1 MMTKFW
7 MLGILSIASLACNA
21 VSNENLVVIASP
33 LAIESTSESYVS
45 LVKPGAITVGY
56 GNALKLRYSIDDI
69 LYGHSES
76 GEIVFYDR
84 ALVGGFPEYVTNGN
98 LYIFLV
104 KIGENYILS
113 NTGTI
118 IGEEDD
124 IFICG
129 SRLNPYAEDNTLNS
143 PKYQRIHA
151 CEQAVEQEKL
161 RGYFEKF
168 NFNEHGYKINNLLK
182 Q

>member
-1 MMTKFW
+1 

-21 VSNENLVVIASP
+21 VSNDNLVVIASP

-45 LVKPGAITVGY
+45 LVKPGAITLGY

-69 LYGHSES
+69 LYGYSES
-76 GEIVFYDR
+76 EEIVFYDR

-118 IGEEDD
+118 IGDEDD
-124 IFICG
+124 IFVCG
-129 SRLNPYAEDNTLNS
+129 SMLNPYAEDNTLIS
-143 PKYQRIHA
+143 PKYQKIKA
-151 CEQAVEQEKL
+151 CEQAVELENL
-161 RGYFEKF
+161 RSYFQNF
-168 NFNEHGYKINNLLK
+168 NFYEQDYKRNNLLK
-182 Q
+182 R